1 FSYLQDYY
9 TCIYRQFIVLLQ
21 EDSSSIGGSTP
32 IEAVP
37 SMDVTPVE
45 TEGNDNH
52 SNEVESTPK
61 ALRKSVDSDPGDFV
75 KIDNADNGNSDE
87 QHAGALKAKEEV
99 PESAKSHEQEQAAVI
114 ESKELPTATVSP
126 LAPEDERKEV
136 EEKKVEV

>member
-1 FSYLQDYY
+1 DSDLGQQQVSHSDSD
-9 TCIYRQFIVLLQ
+9 TGNIAQ

-75 KIDNADNGNSDE
+75 KVKLIMISF
-87 QHAGALKAKEEV
+87 V
-99 PESAKSHEQEQAAVI
+99 CTTFP
-114 ESKELPTATVSP
+114 
-126 LAPEDERKEV
+126 
-136 EEKKVEV
+136 